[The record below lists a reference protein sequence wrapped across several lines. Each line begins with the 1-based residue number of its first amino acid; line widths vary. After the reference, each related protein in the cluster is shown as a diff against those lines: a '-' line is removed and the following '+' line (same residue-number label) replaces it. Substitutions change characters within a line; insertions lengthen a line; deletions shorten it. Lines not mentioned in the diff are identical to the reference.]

1 MANGHR
7 CRCFKAVR
15 LSLFAGIGVVLAAV
29 GIYGVVGFLVAQRTR
44 EIGVRMALG
53 ATSGG
58 ILQMVLWNVAHS
70 TSAGA
75 ALGILGAWLCVR
87 LLQSLLFEVNAHD
100 PLLLVT
106 ALATLLVVV
115 LVAAWIPARRAARI
129 DPRLALREE

>member
-1 MANGHR
+1 
-7 CRCFKAVR
+7 
-15 LSLFAGIGVVLAAV
+15 
-29 GIYGVVGFLVAQRTR
+29 
-44 EIGVRMALG
+44 
-53 ATSGG
+53 
-58 ILQMVLWNVAHS
+58 
-70 TSAGA
+70 
-75 ALGILGAWLCVR
+75 VR